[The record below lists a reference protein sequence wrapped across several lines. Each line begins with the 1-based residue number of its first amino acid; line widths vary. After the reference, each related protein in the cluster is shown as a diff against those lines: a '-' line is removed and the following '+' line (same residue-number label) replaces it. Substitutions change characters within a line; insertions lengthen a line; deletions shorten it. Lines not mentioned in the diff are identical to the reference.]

1 MMDASVRS
9 IKNDIDLPVWRG
21 LGTRAGN
28 EPVSAD

>member
-28 EPVSAD
+28 ESVSAD